1 MSETTINICSPS
13 GEILLA
19 TPINSGA
26 KGYFSLMQHDYV
38 TLPFSLDNPID
49 FGIGSYADLR
59 GVFSEA
65 LGGKL
70 AKIYYVT
77 SAQST
82 SYNTATGGY
91 DYQLRLDAYY
101 WLWQNFIFKYTPEN
115 AGSEASWSLTAA
127 LDVHLGVYLRNLA
140 SLGFTYGTGQAF
152 TFEIDSTVENK
163 AAALTY
169 DNTNLIEA
177 LNMMAEAWG
186 CEWWVTENTI
196 HFGRYEQGD
205 AVELE
210 IGVSAE
216 TMTRSE
222 SKGTYA
228 TRIYAFGST
237 RNIPSNYRP
246 STEQAVVNGVVQKRL
261 MLPEGTPYIDA
272 HSGLVRDQVV
282 ESVVVFD
289 NVYPRRTGTL
299 SNVQT
304 VDRPLEGE
312 GVEEGSTFK
321 AYQYKDTGL
330 IFSEDYILPEQEL
343 RIVFQSGKLNGLDFG
358 VTFNPNE
365 SDPAEQ
371 LWEIVANEDY
381 GRLLPDATICPENGD
396 TYILYGFDI
405 QMVSDQYIP
414 AAEQEL
420 KTEAE
425 KYVAKTKIDDGIYT
439 VPLYSS
445 WVKEDEINRTFD
457 IGQKVSLKN
466 PALFGASDR
475 QSRVIGWEMNLDIPY
490 DRPVY
495 TVGESAKYSRIGEL
509 EDKVDAI
516 TYGGQTYVGGGG
528 SGVYLIKTNDRT
540 AASNSNAYSALRSI
554 QEFLSKTRPDTASYP
569 IKFLAGIVTDRITS
583 LQYSLGAL
591 GSGLFVG
598 LDENGDSYIEADRML
613 IRKVATF
620 VQLLIQE
627 LKHVGGQIVLS
638 PASMR
643 CSRVEEYDTYYR
655 CYFET
660 TDGDR
665 TINQE
670 FVAGDQARCQTFNIK
685 EGVNENV
692 TNQYYWRLVTA
703 TGDNYIDLSKADCD
717 AGSTAPRA
725 GDDIVQLGNRTDAT
739 RQGAIVLSAYGT
751 DSPSIKLYKGIN
763 SYQLTGKERL
773 SLSPQAVNIIA
784 DSLKFTTGED
794 VKEQLSAAGSNIAAL
809 QTRMS
814 AAELKITPDAIVST
828 VSGTIATAKQEAIS
842 AAASDATTKANNA
855 LASAKSDAAAKYA
868 TITTVNTM
876 STQISQLSNQISLKA
891 NSSTVTTLQNN
902 LNAANSNITALQQRM
917 SAAEVKITPDA
928 IVSTVVGSGQVPY
941 KKQVIIDATGLA
953 EKWWLVTIG
962 RISEYVPTIITVNS
976 PLQASY
982 GKPSWATHASGFSVT
997 LRWSTN
1003 GDGWGISGS
1012 VERVVHEFAYGWC
1025 SGSITPVGSIW
1036 QMTHSSYEYV
1046 YVRGGGKY
1054 IFYVESSFS
1063 DIRNVSVTLH
1073 TTNYTL
1079 QGQTVTSPV
1088 TSVTIPVV
1096 DLKTKQT
1103 AEQIKSQLVQTP
1115 EGFKFYGKVV
1125 DIKASILTAQN
1136 IAALNISTG
1145 NLTVTTGAKIGGWQV
1160 SGNSLVC
1167 TGQASAQLNVNI
1179 SGTRFL
1185 RINNSST
1192 LLSIRAD
1199 GITGESITVYGEG
1212 SKGLYVLCNASGSG
1226 TAIESFGNCSFTARQ
1241 NEEITFSGLV
1251 QMGGLRLAYK
1261 RVNTTYTCNWQDC
1274 FIEVSGSQ
1282 TIYLPASPKDGRV
1295 IYIAKVSGVSYR
1307 VTING
1312 NGKDIFRQGVRVS
1325 SFYTES
1331 EQVLLQFYY
1340 CQGYWMYVF
1349 LKSKY

>member
-1 MSETTINICSPS
+1 MKRIRIGNDIHIE
-13 GEILLA
+13 
-19 TPINSGA
+19 
-26 KGYFSLMQHDYV
+26 V
-38 TLPFSLDNPID
+38 TLMDGETPFLAEGKDLHVWLNSTFNSVPVKD
-49 FGIGSYADLR
+49 FGVSENKVAFDFPGSSQEFCSNYSVTIKVEEGDEVYLSDTPDI
-59 GVFSEA
+59 F
-65 LGGKL
+65 
-70 AKIYYVT
+70 KIVENSVLT
-77 SAQST
+77 GDEDIEE
-82 SYNTATGGY
+82 NEDGTATSIVITIVGNIGGGSTANY
-91 DYQLRLDAYY
+91 NLLYNKPSINHVELKGNLTLDDLGIQPKGNYALRSEIPDTSKYVVKEEGKELSDN
-101 WLWQNFIFKYTPEN
+101 NFTDEYISAIEEN
-115 AGSEASWSLTAA
+115 TEAIEEIKNTDPRFLKDFETEASL
-127 LDVHLGVYLRNLA
+127 
-140 SLGFTYGTGQAF
+140 
-152 TFEIDSTVENK
+152 K
-163 AAALTY
+163 AAYPKPLPG
-169 DNTNLIEA
+169 DS
-177 LNMMAEAWG
+177 AW
-186 CEWWVTENTI
+186 V
-196 HFGRYEQGD
+196 
-205 AVELE
+205 
-210 IGVSAE
+210 
-216 TMTRSE
+216 
-222 SKGTYA
+222 
-228 TRIYAFGST
+228 
-237 RNIPSNYRP
+237 
-246 STEQAVVNGVVQKRL
+246 
-261 MLPEGTPYIDA
+261 GTPYPGTIYVCE
-272 HSGLVRDQVV
+272 VRGVWKNTGVAPDFSQKVILGDLSQGIG
-282 ESVVVFD
+282 E
-289 NVYPRRTGTL
+289 NRRTAMSQKAVSETVGLDTYPVF
-299 SNVQT
+299 SNSKSYAIGET
-304 VDRPLEGE
+304 VN
-312 GVEEGSTFK
+312 
-321 AYQYKDTGL
+321 Y
-330 IFSEDYILPEQEL
+330 
-343 RIVFQSGKLNGLDFG
+343 NGLLYEFM
-358 VTFNPNE
+358 
-365 SDPAEQ
+365 SDHAPGEWNVAE
-371 LWEIVANEDY
+371 V
-381 GRLLPDATICPENGD
+381 LPT
-396 TYILYGFDI
+396 
-405 QMVSDQYIP
+405 
-414 AAEQEL
+414 
-420 KTEAE
+420 
-425 KYVAKTKIDDGIYT
+425 
-439 VPLYSS
+439 
-445 WVKEDEINRTFD
+445 
-457 IGQKVSLKN
+457 SLKEHI
-466 PALFGASDR
+466 FKS
-475 QSRVIGWEMNLDIPY
+475 
-490 DRPVY
+490 
-495 TVGESAKYSRIGEL
+495 
-509 EDKVDAI
+509 
-516 TYGGQTYVGGGG
+516 
-528 SGVYLIKTNDRT
+528 
-540 AASNSNAYSALRSI
+540 
-554 QEFLSKTRPDTASYP
+554 FLSKAKEDATSYP

-794 VKEQLSAAGSNIAAL
+794 VASKGYVDGQVSASKEGVLQQVSAQFTVLEGEIS
-809 QTRMS
+809 S
-814 AAELKITPDAIVST
+814 KVST
-828 VSGTIATAKQEAIS
+828 TTFTQEKASILSTAQGYANTAQSNAVST
-842 AAASDATTKANNA
+842 AAADATTKANNA

-868 TITTVNTM
+868 TITTVNSM
-876 STQISQLSNQISLKA
+876 STQISQLSSQISLKA

-917 SAAEVKITPDA
+917 SAAEVKITPEA

-941 KKQVIIDATGLA
+941 KKQVTIDATGMDQN
-953 EKWWLVTIG
+953 KWYAVTIG
-962 RISEYVPTIITVNS
+962 LLNPYYTTTIRVHR
-976 PLQASY
+976 PLGSSY
-982 GKPSWATHASGFSVT
+982 GTPSWGDYSGGGFSLS

-1003 GDGWGISGS
+1003 GYSWGTVGTI
-1012 VERVVHEFAYGWC
+1012 ERVVHEFNYLYT
-1025 SGSITPVGSIW
+1025 SGNATPVGTIG
-1036 QMTHSSYEYV
+1036 QMVHSGTEYI
-1046 YVRGGGKY
+1046 YVRGGSKY
-1054 IFYVESSFS
+1054 LFS
-1063 DIRNVSVTLH
+1063 MENSMMDVSNLAVTLR
-1073 TTNYTL
+1073 TTSYTIYKE
-1079 QGQTVTSPV
+1079 TITSPV
-1088 TSVTIPVV
+1088 TSVTVPVV

-1167 TGQASAQLNVNI
+1167 TGQVSAQLNVNI

-1251 QMGGLRLAYK
+1251 QMGGLQLKYIYISSSH
-1261 RVNTTYTCNWQDC
+1261 TCTYQDC
-1274 FIEVSGSQ
+1274 FIHSYTGSH
-1282 TIYLPASPKDGRV
+1282 TVYLPASPHVGRV
-1295 IYIAKVSGVSYR
+1295 IYVLKTSSSSYKL
-1307 VTING
+1307 TIDGNG
-1312 NGKDIFRQGVRVS
+1312 NKILRTGSQIS
-1325 SFYTES
+1325 SFIITTS
-1331 EQVLLQFYY
+1331 GDIMKFVY
-1340 CQGYWMYVF
+1340 CNGFWAYNFTKSGGY
-1349 LKSKY
+1349 

>member
-1 MSETTINICSPS
+1 MKRIRIGNDIHIE
-13 GEILLA
+13 
-19 TPINSGA
+19 
-26 KGYFSLMQHDYV
+26 V
-38 TLPFSLDNPID
+38 TLMDGETPFLAEGKDLHVWLNSTFNSVPVKD
-49 FGIGSYADLR
+49 FGVSENKVAFDFPGSSQEFCSNYSVTIKVEEGDEVYLSDTPDI
-59 GVFSEA
+59 F
-65 LGGKL
+65 
-70 AKIYYVT
+70 KIVENSVLT
-77 SAQST
+77 GDEDIEE
-82 SYNTATGGY
+82 NEDGTATSIVITIVGNIGGGSTANY
-91 DYQLRLDAYY
+91 NLLYNKPSINHVELKGNLTLDDLGIQPKGNYALRSEIPDTSKYVVKEEGKELSDN
-101 WLWQNFIFKYTPEN
+101 NFTDEYISAIEENTEAIEEIKNTDPRFLKYFET
-115 AGSEASWSLTAA
+115 EASL
-127 LDVHLGVYLRNLA
+127 
-140 SLGFTYGTGQAF
+140 
-152 TFEIDSTVENK
+152 K
-163 AAALTY
+163 AAYPKPLPG
-169 DNTNLIEA
+169 DS
-177 LNMMAEAWG
+177 AW
-186 CEWWVTENTI
+186 V
-196 HFGRYEQGD
+196 
-205 AVELE
+205 
-210 IGVSAE
+210 
-216 TMTRSE
+216 
-222 SKGTYA
+222 
-228 TRIYAFGST
+228 
-237 RNIPSNYRP
+237 
-246 STEQAVVNGVVQKRL
+246 
-261 MLPEGTPYIDA
+261 GTPYPGTIYVCE
-272 HSGLVRDQVV
+272 VRGVWKNTGVAPDFSQTVILGDLSQGIG
-282 ESVVVFD
+282 E
-289 NVYPRRTGTL
+289 NRRTAMSQKAVSETVGLDTYPVF
-299 SNVQT
+299 SNSKSYAIGET
-304 VDRPLEGE
+304 VN
-312 GVEEGSTFK
+312 
-321 AYQYKDTGL
+321 Y
-330 IFSEDYILPEQEL
+330 
-343 RIVFQSGKLNGLDFG
+343 NGLLYEFM
-358 VTFNPNE
+358 
-365 SDPAEQ
+365 SDHAPGEWNVAE
-371 LWEIVANEDY
+371 V
-381 GRLLPDATICPENGD
+381 LPT
-396 TYILYGFDI
+396 
-405 QMVSDQYIP
+405 
-414 AAEQEL
+414 
-420 KTEAE
+420 
-425 KYVAKTKIDDGIYT
+425 
-439 VPLYSS
+439 
-445 WVKEDEINRTFD
+445 
-457 IGQKVSLKN
+457 SLKEHI
-466 PALFGASDR
+466 FKS
-475 QSRVIGWEMNLDIPY
+475 
-490 DRPVY
+490 
-495 TVGESAKYSRIGEL
+495 
-509 EDKVDAI
+509 
-516 TYGGQTYVGGGG
+516 
-528 SGVYLIKTNDRT
+528 
-540 AASNSNAYSALRSI
+540 
-554 QEFLSKTRPDTASYP
+554 FLSKAKEDATSYP

-773 SLSPQAVNIIA
+773 SLSPQQVRIIA
-784 DSLKFTTGED
+784 DSLTFTTGED

-982 GKPSWATHASGFSVT
+982 GKPSWATHARGFSVT

-1012 VERVVHEFAYGWC
+1012 VERVVHEFAYRWC
-1025 SGSITPVGSIW
+1025 SGSITPVGSIG

-1063 DIRNVSVTLH
+1063 DIRNVSVTLR

-1079 QGQTVTSPV
+1079 QGQTITSPV
-1088 TSVTIPVV
+1088 TSVTVPVV

-1185 RINNSST
+1185 RINNSSI

-1212 SKGLYVLCNASGSG
+1212 SKGLYVLCNASGAG
-1226 TAIESFGNCSFTARQ
+1226 MAIESFGNCTFTARQ

-1251 QMGGLRLAYK
+1251 QMGGLQLKYIYISSSH
-1261 RVNTTYTCNWQDC
+1261 TCTYQDC
-1274 FIEVSGSQ
+1274 FIHSYTGSH
-1282 TIYLPASPKDGRV
+1282 TVYLPASPHVGRV
-1295 IYIAKVSGVSYR
+1295 IYVLKTSSSSYKL
-1307 VTING
+1307 TIDGNG
-1312 NGKDIFRQGVRVS
+1312 NKILRTGSQIS
-1325 SFYTES
+1325 SFSITTS
-1331 EQVLLQFYY
+1331 GDIMKFVY
-1340 CQGYWMYVF
+1340 CNGFWAYNFTKSGGY
-1349 LKSKY
+1349 